1 MAELTEKQEKKAKMK
16 EIKKT
21 NALMY
26 KKFNQEKKRK
36 NIPESEYI
44 TTMRD
49 TDNII
54 ELDNLKTY
62 FYTDAGTVKAVDG
75 VKFNYSIFHLFFAH
89 LWIMEFNRLTELISN
104 SENRI

>member
-1 MAELTEKQEKKAKMK
+1 MAELTEKQAKKAKMK

-26 KKFNQEKKRK
+26 KKFNKEKKRT

-44 TTMRD
+44 TEMRN

-75 VKFNYSIFHLFFAH
+75 VSFDIPKGKTIGVVGESGCGKSVD
-89 LWIMEFNRLTELISN
+89 RKSVV
-104 SENRI
+104 